1 MKNSTFYL
9 CILLIFPLLFSCKK
23 DDDTTKF
30 EDLNGIWYTVSQN
43 GNLVNENDS
52 SSMEFSPI
60 GITVREYS
68 RENKSEDWK
77 LITYENDPSLGYSM
91 IIHLK
96 NKYNNYFTTEDVA
109 SQGALDQLNNQLKN
123 GLITQEMYD
132 AYLAMITIQTEIHY
146 KLVSQKELELKIIT
160 DARNEDGMPTGKKEE
175 NILILAKVTE

>member
-1 MKNSTFYL
+1 MKKSTFYL

-23 DDDTTKF
+23 DDDTTNY
-30 EDLNGIWYTVSQN
+30 EELNGIWYTVSEN
-43 GNLVNENDS
+43 GSLIDENDS

-60 GITVREYS
+60 GITVREYHRES
-68 RENKSEDWK
+68 RSEDWK
-77 LITYENDPSLGYSM
+77 LNAYENDPSLGYSM

-96 NKYNNYFTTEDVA
+96 SKYNNYFTTEDVA

-146 KLVSQKELELKIIT
+146 KLVSQEELELKIII
-160 DARNEDGMPTGKKEE
+160 DDRDEAGMPTGEKEE